1 MQRLGLVGL
10 LFTGATA
17 AFAYGPDGCVHVS
30 RSSQG
35 TCVFKTSCLKDI
47 SDVEFSFICAEASGE
62 QGALTKSD
70 HWDTAVQCKK
80 CLEPT
85 MHHVLMKKAQDEE
98 EETDSE
104 KEKEEEKESEKEEE
118 KESEK
123 EEEKE
128 SEKEEDKAA
137 EEEKAKEDEEAK
149 KEAEAK
155 AVDELKDTAVKMVA
169 VPLSY
174 AAFYGP
180 GGCVT
185 TYKGPAGTCIM
196 ETSCEGESMAN
207 YTYGLMCD
215 KGGERV
221 RHVFM
226 GDAFDPVETF
236 DTLIECDLCL
246 GLDSAGSVG
255 IGQEV
260 GELKDEVKVL
270 AEKVEKLEAASAPAE
285 EPAEAAENATAA
297 ETNSTAL
304 LHKAKRMYKTKDAPA
319 AEKAEVEVDV
329 VHHNRETKFLK
340 SSKGATLSSHTDW
353 DPVSARLNQPS
364 LKRGRHHQAPSARR
378 LK

>member
-1 MQRLGLVGL
+1 
-10 LFTGATA
+10 
-17 AFAYGPDGCVHVS
+17 
-30 RSSQG
+30 
-35 TCVFKTSCLKDI
+35 LKDI
-47 SDVEFSFICAEASGE
+47 SDVEFSFICAESSGE
-62 QGALTKSD
+62 QVEHIFERGALTKSD

-85 MHHVLMKKAQDEE
+85 MHHVLMKKAHDEEKDAE
-98 EETDSE
+98 EETDSAKDSE
-104 KEKEEEKESEKEEE
+104 KEKEEEKDSEKEEE
-118 KESEK
+118 KD
-123 EEEKE
+123 
-128 SEKEEDKAA
+128 SEKEEDKDAEKDSEKEEDKEGEKA
-137 EEEKAKEDEEAK
+137 TEEEKAKEEEAK

-155 AVDELKDTAVKMVA
+155 AVDDLKDTAVKMVA
-169 VPLSY
+169 VPPSY

-226 GDAFDPVETF
+226 GDAFEPVESF

-246 GLDSAGSVG
+246 GLDTAGSVG

-270 AEKVEKLEAASAPAE
+270 AEKVEKLEKASAPAE
-285 EPAEAAENATAA
+285 TETAEAAETGTA
-297 ETNSTAL
+297 ETDTADAPAASLL
-304 LHKAKRMYKTKDAPA
+304 LHKSKKMSTYKAKDAPA

-340 SSKGATLSSHTDW
+340 SSKGVTLSSHTDW

-364 LKRGRHHQAPSARR
+364 LKRGKHPAPSARR
-378 LK
+378 LKNLK